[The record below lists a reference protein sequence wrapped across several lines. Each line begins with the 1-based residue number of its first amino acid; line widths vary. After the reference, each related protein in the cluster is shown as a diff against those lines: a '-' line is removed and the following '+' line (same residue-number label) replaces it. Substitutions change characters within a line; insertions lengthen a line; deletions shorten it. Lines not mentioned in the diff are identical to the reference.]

1 MCVCVCVCVC
11 SDAIYI
17 VGSRADHTSQ
27 FIRECMC
34 ECVCVCMNLCMCI
47 FVCTYVNMYVYMYVC
62 LYVYFYIHAYIYRY
76 VCAYNT
82 NVCIQNIAM
91 LTHIRKNGG
100 HYSIGFWVKPIGD
113 ESMLTGD
120 TFNPQI
126 AFFGQISPP
135 LPQLQ
140 FAKTAMGT
148 SISHSLFPFLVRCV
162 VHMSVY
168 LYV

>member
-1 MCVCVCVCVC
+1 MCECVYVCMYVCMCVCVYVYMFVCMYVNK
-11 SDAIYI
+11 Y
-17 VGSRADHTSQ
+17 TYQ
-27 FIRECMC
+27 FIRVS
-34 ECVCVCMNLCMCI
+34 VCVNVCMYVCM
-47 FVCTYVNMYVYMYVC
+47 FVCTYVNMYVC
-62 LYVYFYIHAYIYRY
+62 LNVYFYIHVYIYRY
-76 VCAYNT
+76 VCVYNT
-82 NVCIQNIAM
+82 NVCIKYIAM

-148 SISHSLFPFLVRCV
+148 SIPHSLFPFLERCV